1 VSLREAVK
9 NGPRMQQARAAHTE
23 AQIRLAET
31 RAKAAHDKAAGLKRR
46 VKGDGPLAK
55 SRKLRADALEAAADR
70 HRAKANQM
78 QADLAK
84 TRAAEAAKHR
94 KHVKRTVASTS
105 ASGLVPND
113 QAHPGRAKP
122 GQAARPIQ
130 SPGDADAHRAWAN
143 LPATVRS
150 PIDMPLPTKGHP
162 MTGTV
167 SGEAVNIEQ
176 TRANLDQLKSQVTDV
191 RGSFEATSGSLA
203 SGGLNQLAGSLAS
216 ADDALDSVLTQIEAA
231 EKHLSDQEAIA
242 EAAQAAGEMH
252 GDKSFYGA

>member
-1 VSLREAVK
+1 MSLREAVK

-46 VKGDGPLAK
+46 AKGDGPLAK
-55 SRKLRADALEAAADR
+55 SRKLRADALEAIADR
-70 HRAKANQM
+70 HRAKANQL
-78 QADLAK
+78 QAALAK

-94 KHVKRTVASTS
+94 KHVKRTVASTA

-113 QAHPGRAKP
+113 QARPGRAKP
-122 GQAARPIQ
+122 GQVAKTAGQAAGPTQ
-130 SPGDADAHRAWAN
+130 PKVASPAAAQ
-143 LPATVRS
+143 P
-150 PIDMPLPTKGHP
+150 KGRP
-162 MTGTV
+162 MTAV

-252 GDKSFYGA
+252 NDTAFYG

>member
-1 VSLREAVK
+1 
-9 NGPRMQQARAAHTE
+9 
-23 AQIRLAET
+23 
-31 RAKAAHDKAAGLKRR
+31 
-46 VKGDGPLAK
+46 LAK
-55 SRKLRADALEAAADR
+55 SRKLRADALEAMADR
-70 HRAKANQM
+70 HRAKANQL

-94 KHVKRTVASTS
+94 KHVKRTVASTA

-113 QAHPGRAKP
+113 RARPGRAKP
-122 GQAARPIQ
+122 GQVAKTAGQ
-130 SPGDADAHRAWAN
+130 SPGDADAHRAWAS

-150 PIDMPLPTKGHP
+150 PIECPSRCPAQPKGTP
-162 MTGTV
+162 AMTV

-252 GDKSFYGA
+252 GNKSFYGA

>member
-9 NGPRMQQARAAHTE
+9 NGPRMQQARTAHTE

-46 VKGDGPLAK
+46 AKGDGPLAK
-55 SRKLRADALEAAADR
+55 SRKLRADALEAMADR
-70 HRAKANQM
+70 QRAKANQL

-94 KHVKRTVASTS
+94 KHVKRTVASTA

-113 QAHPGRAKP
+113 RARPGRAKP
-122 GQAARPIQ
+122 GQVAKTTGQAAGPTQ
-130 SPGDADAHRAWAN
+130 PKVASPAAAQPRGH
-143 LPATVRS
+143 S
-150 PIDMPLPTKGHP
+150 MP
-162 MTGTV
+162 GTV

-252 GDKSFYGA
+252 NDTAFYG